1 MNKERKPVPLSHE
14 DLLLNN
20 HRYKTLY
27 ENSKKLRIFENIAF
41 ICMIMIVGIA
51 ILSVFAVISNFTTDD
66 YFFLVLFDEHG
77 FIMLSFMI
85 LCAIIKIVCFNKRK
99 ENYKR
104 MKTILLSQYRK
115 S

>member
-1 MNKERKPVPLSHE
+1 MNKKRDPVPLSHM

-51 ILSVFAVISNFTTDD
+51 IWSIYAVILNFTTDN
-66 YFFLVLFDEHG
+66 YFLLVYG
-77 FIMLSFMI
+77 FIMISLTI
-85 LCAIIKIVCFNKRK
+85 LCLIIKIVCRNKRK
-99 ENYKR
+99 EIYKR
-104 MKTILLSQYRK
+104 MHTILLSQYRK